1 MLNSLK
7 IHEEILY
14 LRVITIQTIVI
25 ICNIDSFVLINVSY
39 THTKQSKVMRKML
52 MICSFISNRIIVSN
66 IITTIFNDWKITF
79 GLVTDTYFSFRKKR
93 RLCHFIEKNVK

>member
-1 MLNSLK
+1 
-7 IHEEILY
+7 
-14 LRVITIQTIVI
+14 
-25 ICNIDSFVLINVSY
+25 
-39 THTKQSKVMRKML
+39 

-93 RLCHFIEKNVK
+93 RLCHFIEKNVNEWEL